1 MDRHPRHDR
10 QHRCALRGP
19 APPRPAAFIHERFAV
34 LLGSAATAVQEPEL
48 DEIALL
54 ECPADLENLPG
65 PHVDHLKP
73 IVDRYLQATS

>member
-1 MDRHPRHDR
+1 M
-10 QHRCALRGP
+10 
-19 APPRPAAFIHERFAV
+19 